1 MRFIIANSGE
11 IRYVM
16 AMNLGQF
23 FFPKLNLRDE
33 NLTKAS
39 WLLRFRW
46 FVVISQSIT
55 AVVCAFLKLI
65 PFEKFPFFLFLIIS
79 LILFNTISTID
90 KKNLFSQILFDIV
103 QLFLF
108 LYLFSF
114 IKNPLVEIFYLHL
127 VLAVFVLDIW
137 SNLIIYLLIISISAY
152 FYGRVGADHHN
163 VHHFFSHLFTMTLIW
178 MILNWMT
185 SILTKFQKTFY
196 QIQDNKNR
204 MDRLK
209 SIGAMSSGICHEL
222 ATPLGTIK
230 LKLNKLNRK
239 KEYIEDDIQV
249 AIEAIAQCESSIK
262 KLASSVVKFEH
273 DVESE
278 VDLFQTSKE
287 LAKHFKKC
295 EFEIK
300 NNTDIKIKV
309 NEIVL
314 IQTLMDLIDN
324 ACFFSI
330 DKKIYINIF
339 EENSSVMWNIE
350 NVGPHFSKI
359 ILEKL
364 GEPFLTVKENGN
376 GLGLFNAY
384 NFMMASNGSIQLFNL
399 ENGVR
404 VNLKFAT

>member
-1 MRFIIANSGE
+1 MT
-11 IRYVM
+11 
-16 AMNLGQF
+16 MNLARF

-55 AVVCAFLKLI
+55 AVFGAIFHLI
-65 PFEKFPFFLFLIIS
+65 PFEKFPYFLFLIIS
-79 LILFNTISTID
+79 LILFNTVATILLKDRQTID
-90 KKNLFSQILFDIV
+90 KKNIFIQVLFDVV

-108 LYLFSF
+108 LFLLSF

-137 SNLIIYLLIISISAY
+137 NNLIIFLLILCMSAF
-152 FYGRVGADHHN
+152 FYGREGADHHN

-178 MILNWMT
+178 LILNWMT
-185 SILTKFQKTFY
+185 NILSKFQKTFN

-239 KEYIEDDIQV
+239 KEFNEEDVDTALL
-249 AIEAIAQCESSIK
+249 AISQCENSIK
-262 KLASSVVKFEH
+262 KLASSVVNYEQE
-273 DVESE
+273 VESE
-278 VDLFQTSKE
+278 VDLLHTTKE
-287 LAKHFKKC
+287 LTKHFKRC
-295 EFEIK
+295 EFNIESQVTK
-300 NNTDIKIKV
+300 KVKV

-324 ACFFSI
+324 ACFFSS
-330 DKKIYINIF
+330 DKNVHVEIF
-339 EENSSVMWNIE
+339 EENENIFWKIK
-350 NVGPHFSKI
+350 NKGPHFNKI

-364 GEPFLTVKENGN
+364 GEPFLTNKQNGN

-384 NFMMASNGSIQLFNL
+384 NFMLASNGSIILSNTTD
-399 ENGVR
+399 GVEVILR
-404 VNLKFAT
+404 FKI